1 MDYLLAVLLVVVA
14 VTAWVATLF
23 GAPGNWVTVLAAAA
37 YAAIVPVNSP
47 VALGW
52 KVVAALAVLA
62 ALGEVA
68 EFIAGALG
76 VAREGGS
83 RRGAALAL
91 VGSMIGAIVGVFV
104 GLPIPVVGSILAV
117 LLFASLGALAGAM
130 SGERWLG
137 RSWAESWHVGKAAFR
152 GRLLGTV
159 AKAVIGLVMIGLVTV
174 ALL

>member
-1 MDYLLAVLLVVVA
+1 MDYLFAILLVLVA

-37 YAAIVPVNSP
+37 YAVVVPVNSP

-52 KVVAALAVLA
+52 KVVATLAVLA
-62 ALGEVA
+62 ALGEVV
-68 EFIAGALG
+68 EFVAGALG
-76 VAREGGS
+76 VARGGGS
-83 RRGAALAL
+83 RRGAVLAL
-91 VGSMIGAIVGVFV
+91 VGSMVGAFVGLFV

-117 LLFASLGALAGAM
+117 LLFASLGALVGAM

-137 RSWAESWHVGKAAFR
+137 RSWTESWRVGKAAFR

-159 AKAVIGLVMIGLVTV
+159 AKAVIGLVMIGVVTV